1 MRVKTKLLI
10 TFVFGTLILP
20 CFIAAQENHDVLT
33 LERIFKDNEFKLN
46 HFGPAVWLEDGSGYT
61 TLEESDKFPMAKDII
76 KYNLKSGKRSILVNA
91 SQLVPKG
98 TQNPLLISDYQW
110 STDGKKLLVFT
121 NTERVWRYETRGD
134 YWVLDINSGELSQL
148 GKFAIPS
155 TMMFA
160 KFSPDGRKVGY
171 VVKNN
176 IFVEDL
182 NSSEVL
188 QLTQDGYSRII
199 NGTFDWVYEEE
210 LFCRDG
216 FRWSPDS
223 KTISYWQSDTEGTGV
238 FYLINNI
245 DSLYSKPIPFPYPKA
260 GTTNSAVKVGVVSVT
275 GGETKWF
282 DIPGDPRNN
291 YLARMDFI
299 PNSNEVMIQQLNRLQ
314 NRNTVWIGN
323 VKTMKLENIL
333 TDTDDAFLD
342 IHDNIQWLYNEKY
355 FTWTSEKDGWR
366 HLYKVSRNGKEMEL
380 ITKGDFDVVKI
391 NCIDEKGGYVY
402 YIASPTNYTQRYL
415 YRSRI
420 DGKGV
425 AERVSPK
432 EIEGQF
438 SYQMSMDAKW
448 AITTFQNSTS
458 PNRISV
464 VSFPG
469 HKEITVLEDNSA
481 LKEKYDALNLNH
493 KEFFKI
499 DIGDVIL
506 DVWMIKPLGFDPE
519 KKYPLIFY
527 IYGEPWSSTVQDRWG
542 GGDLWHQYLS
552 QQGYLIMS
560 VDNRGTN
567 VPRGRDWRKSI
578 YRQIGILAAH
588 DQAKAAKE
596 ILKRFSFIDA
606 DRVGMWGWSGGGQMT
621 MNCMFRY
628 PEIYKTGIAVS
639 FVSDQRLYDTIYQER
654 YMGLPDDNKEGY
666 YNGSPINHAFKL
678 EGNLMIIHGTADDNV
693 HYQSFEMLAN
703 ELIKHNKLF
712 TMMSYPMRTHSI
724 RERDNTSLHLRRT
737 MEKFWKANLPAGGK

>member
-260 GTTNSAVKVGVVSVT
+260 GTTNSAVKVGVVSAT

-493 KEFFKI
+493 KEFSKL
-499 DIGDVIL
+499 IL
-506 DVWMIKPLGFDPE
+506 GML
-519 KKYPLIFY
+519 YLM
-527 IYGEPWSSTVQDRWG
+527 YG
-542 GGDLWHQYLS
+542 
-552 QQGYLIMS
+552 
-560 VDNRGTN
+560 
-567 VPRGRDWRKSI
+567 
-578 YRQIGILAAH
+578 
-588 DQAKAAKE
+588 
-596 ILKRFSFIDA
+596 
-606 DRVGMWGWSGGGQMT
+606 
-621 MNCMFRY
+621 
-628 PEIYKTGIAVS
+628 
-639 FVSDQRLYDTIYQER
+639 
-654 YMGLPDDNKEGY
+654 
-666 YNGSPINHAFKL
+666 
-678 EGNLMIIHGTADDNV
+678 
-693 HYQSFEMLAN
+693 
-703 ELIKHNKLF
+703 
-712 TMMSYPMRTHSI
+712 
-724 RERDNTSLHLRRT
+724 
-737 MEKFWKANLPAGGK
+737 